1 MCSHYRKLSALMNFL
16 IFRVGVSAAEE
27 FFDIDMGYDVE
38 IQNGYIN
45 IIKMYPSVMKM
56 DPELKT
62 KIEIHKRNCRFS
74 DEIPQNMTMFN
85 QYSASACKFDCMMR
99 YR

>member
-1 MCSHYRKLSALMNFL
+1 MNFP

-62 KIEIHKRNCRFS
+62 KMKRSVTGTSEYNNVLPPPRNGETLNIS
-74 DEIPQNMTMFN
+74 SPGLG
-85 QYSASACKFDCMMR
+85 
-99 YR
+99 